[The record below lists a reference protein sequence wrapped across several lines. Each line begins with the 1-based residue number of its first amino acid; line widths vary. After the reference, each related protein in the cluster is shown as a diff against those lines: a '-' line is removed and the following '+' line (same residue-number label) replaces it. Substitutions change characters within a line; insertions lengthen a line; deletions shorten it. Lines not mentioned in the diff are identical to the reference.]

1 MLFDRILC
9 RSTPW
14 CVLTCSPLSTADA
27 TPFRCAASLKRVG
40 PSVRIRSETPR
51 PRPLGPWGG
60 KAEDPTGDA
69 RRFKSERASGKK
81 EKNRRRPRAATST
94 VSPGLAL
101 QARPPLHVGR
111 GRAGTRQA
119 ATPHDARLPASIR
132 APRCHA
138 GLAQEQVASA
148 NRAYPGATR
157 RQGHPPHRGGTAR
170 RGHAHVAA
178 VYPATTTTSSHT
190 LTLASGAAQHTGVH
204 GRPKLPSRRPE
215 RTKAGATLPPALSPR
230 GDRGRGAAA
239 PPVPPCRAGIF
250 HFFPRPLRWRFRNF
264 ATPRAPGQN
273 WRLLQFSTRAT
284 SSRERAAAAAS
295 RRQRVQ
301 SRPRR

>member
-1 MLFDRILC
+1 LD
-9 RSTPW
+9 
-14 CVLTCSPLSTADA
+14 VDA
-27 TPFRCAASLKRVG
+27 PV
-40 PSVRIRSETPR
+40 P
-51 PRPLGPWGG
+51 
-60 KAEDPTGDA
+60 
-69 RRFKSERASGKK
+69 
-81 EKNRRRPRAATST
+81 
-94 VSPGLAL
+94 
-101 QARPPLHVGR
+101 ARPPRPMTHGSPLRSELH
-111 GRAGTRQA
+111 A
-119 ATPHDARLPASIR
+119 ATLA
-132 APRCHA
+132 A

-157 RQGHPPHRGGTAR
+157 RQGHPPPAAAQAR

-215 RTKAGATLPPALSPR
+215 RTKAGAPLPPALSPR

-250 HFFPRPLRWRFRNF
+250 HFFPRPLRWRFGNF

-284 SSRERAAAAAS
+284 SSRERAAAAS

-301 SRPRR
+301 SRPQR